1 MLDRRQLLQVL
12 AVINSC
18 FGFDRVVPFATR
30 MTDGQLADFCRT
42 QFALLGDEDQ
52 RHVLAMTADIAREEA
67 AA

>member
-30 MTDGQLADFCRT
+30 MTDDQLADFCRT
-42 QFALLGDEDQ
+42 QFALLG
-52 RHVLAMTADIAREEA
+52 TKISGTSSP
-67 AA
+67 